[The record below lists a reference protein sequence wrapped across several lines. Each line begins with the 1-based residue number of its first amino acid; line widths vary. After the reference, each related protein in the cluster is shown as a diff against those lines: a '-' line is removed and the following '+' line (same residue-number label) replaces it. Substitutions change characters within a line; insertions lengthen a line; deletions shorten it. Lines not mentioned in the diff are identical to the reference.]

1 MKEENELTLWRPEIR
16 TIRWMC
22 GIRVTGKFTCSE
34 LRERLGTDDIITV
47 VQRHRLRWLWVYFKK
62 GREMTSSSIQPSGYN
77 RHEPKTE
84 EWGCAPFRGELGPH
98 LTQRRLGQGLPPYQV
113 AS

>member
-34 LRERLGTDDIITV
+34 LRERLGTDSI
-47 VQRHRLRWLWVYFKK
+47 RLRWYQHVLRKGEKDWVKK
-62 GREMTSSSIQPSGYN
+62 CMDYE
-77 RHEPKTE
+77 
-84 EWGCAPFRGELGPH
+84 
-98 LTQRRLGQGLPPYQV
+98 V
-113 AS
+113 

>member
-47 VQRHRLRWLWVYFKK
+47 VQ
-62 GREMTSSSIQPSGYN
+62 
-77 RHEPKTE
+77 
-84 EWGCAPFRGELGPH
+84 
-98 LTQRRLGQGLPPYQV
+98 
-113 AS
+113 